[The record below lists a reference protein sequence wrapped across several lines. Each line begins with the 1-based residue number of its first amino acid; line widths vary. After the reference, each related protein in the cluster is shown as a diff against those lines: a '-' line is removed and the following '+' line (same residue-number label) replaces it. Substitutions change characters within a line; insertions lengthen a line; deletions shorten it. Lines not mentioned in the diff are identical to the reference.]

1 VDVRGSLRAALAVV
15 VTGGCAGTFARAA
28 PGVTPGVPASGA
40 PRAPWFEDVTER
52 AGVDFVYEAG
62 AHGQFLLPE
71 IMGGGAALFDYDGDG
86 DLDLYLTNGN
96 DAASA
101 ARPEAVARDRLYR
114 QGKDGR
120 FEDVTVKAGVGDT
133 GYGMGVAVGDYDN
146 DGDLD
151 LYVTN
156 YGRDLLYRNG
166 GDGTFEDV
174 TARAG
179 VAVAGWSSS
188 AAFFDYDRDGFL
200 DLFVARYVE
209 YDPKKSC
216 TDAAG
221 RPDYCSPKMFP
232 TQSDVLLH
240 NDGDGTFT
248 DVSAAS
254 GIVRGSGAGLGVTLI
269 DADDD
274 GWPDMFVANDGSA
287 NQLWLN
293 QRDGTFRDGALLLGV
308 AYNLHGA
315 AEAGMGVVA
324 ADLDSDLRPDLFIT
338 HLGNETNTFYRNL
351 GGKNGF
357 EDRSGASGLATAH
370 LTGFG
375 TAALDVE
382 LDGDLD
388 LVIANG
394 RVTRGKAR
402 GDTSVGPPWDAFAEP
417 NLLYLN
423 RGSAAFVK
431 ETEAGRAFTTPL
443 EVSRAAA
450 IGDIDSDGDVDIVVA
465 NIGSRARLYANRADR
480 AGHWLG
486 VRAVD
491 PRYRRDAVGAEIT
504 VVPVG
509 GSRRRGWVNPGCGYL
524 GSNDPR
530 VHFGLGQAASIESVM
545 VEWPDGSTESF
556 TVPGIDRYVTLVR
569 GTGKAGP

>member
-1 VDVRGSLRAALAVV
+1 MHVRGSQRAALTVV
-15 VTGGCAGTFARAA
+15 LSGCVGALPPPA
-28 PGVTPGVPASGA
+28 PGGTAAGPGPAPPA
-40 PRAPWFEDVTER
+40 AAWFEDVTER
-52 AGVDFVYEAG
+52 AGLDFVYETG

-101 ARPEAVARDRLYR
+101 APPGAAARDRLYR

-120 FEDVTVKAGVGDT
+120 FEDVTQQAGVGDT

-146 DGDLD
+146 DGDPD

-156 YGRDLLYRNG
+156 HGRDRLYRNG

-174 TARAG
+174 TERAG
-179 VAVAGWSSS
+179 IAVAGWSSS
-188 AAFFDYDRDGFL
+188 ATFFDYDRDGFL

-216 TDAAG
+216 TDAGG
-221 RPDYCSPKMFP
+221 RPDYCSPKVFP
-232 TQSDVLLH
+232 PQSDVLLH

-248 DVSAAS
+248 DVSVAS
-254 GIVRGSGAGLGVTLI
+254 GIVRGSGAGLGVTLV

-274 GWPDMFVANDGSA
+274 AWPDLFVANDGSA
-287 NQLWLN
+287 NHLWLN
-293 QRDGTFRDGALLLGV
+293 QRDGTFREVALLSGV

-324 ADLDSDLRPDLFIT
+324 ADLDSDLRPDLFLT
-338 HLGNETNTFYRNL
+338 HLGNETNTLYRNL
-351 GGKNGF
+351 GAKNGF

-370 LTGFG
+370 HTGFG
-375 TAALDVE
+375 TAAFDVE

-388 LVIANG
+388 LIIANG
-394 RVTRGKAR
+394 RVTRGKPRA
-402 GDTSVGPPWDAFAEP
+402 DASVKPPWDAFAEP

-423 RGSAAFVK
+423 RGAGAFVK
-431 ETEAGRAFTTPL
+431 EPEAGRDFTTPV
-443 EVSRAAA
+443 EISRALAA
-450 IGDIDSDGDVDIVVA
+450 GDVDSDGDVDLVVA
-465 NIGSRARLYANRADR
+465 NLGSGARLYRNRAER

-486 VRAVD
+486 VRAID
-491 PRYRRDAVGAEIT
+491 PRYGRDAIGAEIT
-504 VVPVG
+504 VVRIGAP
-509 GSRRRGWVNPGCGYL
+509 RLRGWVNPGSGYL
-524 GSNDPR
+524 ASNDPR
-530 VHFGLGQAASIESVM
+530 VHFGLGKAGSIESIV
-545 VEWPDGSTESF
+545 VRWPDGSRESF
-556 TVPGIDRYVTLVR
+556 PAPGVDRYVTVVR
-569 GTGKAGP
+569 GAGKAAP